1 MGWDVRILDNL
12 STGLRST
19 AEALEAMGATF
30 IEGDVRNETTV
41 ATAVKGC
48 DAVVHFAA
56 QVSVPR
62 SVDSPKNAGDQRWRY
77 GLCHP
82 SLPATRR

>member
-1 MGWDVRILDNL
+1 MPTLLVTGGAGFIGGHTAKTALAMGWDVRILDNL

-41 ATAVKGC
+41 ATAV
-48 DAVVHFAA
+48 
-56 QVSVPR
+56 
-62 SVDSPKNAGDQRWRY
+62 
-77 GLCHP
+77 
-82 SLPATRR
+82 